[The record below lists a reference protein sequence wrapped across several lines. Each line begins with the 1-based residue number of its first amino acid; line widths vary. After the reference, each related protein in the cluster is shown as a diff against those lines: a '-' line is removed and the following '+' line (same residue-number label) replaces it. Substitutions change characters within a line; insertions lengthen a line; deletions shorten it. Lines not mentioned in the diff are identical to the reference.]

1 MQSRTLLL
9 TPLVILMV
17 ACAGDP
23 PRPDGPAG
31 GAGGSQPP
39 AAEPA
44 GANPPAENGASDQP
58 MPVASKRPVPME
70 VLYNVLAGEIA
81 GQNEDYATA
90 AHYYLEASLESADPA
105 IAERATQIALYAGNT
120 DLAGRAVKRLIEIA
134 PESRRAYRTAA
145 TLAVEE
151 GEPLM
156 ARRYLEH
163 LMTMASTPEAGWQE
177 VARLMAR
184 ASDESFALDL
194 MGELVEAHP
203 EQAPAWRA
211 RSQLAS
217 HFDRLQPALDY
228 ADRALELNPEAPE
241 LLAWRGRLRLSDAD
255 YEGAAADLEK
265 ALEAAPD
272 NRQAQLN
279 FAEALR
285 RQGDYDRAQ
294 SVLSG
299 LPQNPELVKT
309 RAALALENEDWELAG
324 ELYRRLLDEPGFNQ
338 EALYF
343 LGQLAEL
350 EKRFEEALSLYEQV
364 DSDELRLDA
373 DVRRA
378 VVLAQ
383 QERLDEALE
392 VLAGL
397 KSGDR
402 GAVEEAFLAEGQILT
417 DAGRI
422 DDALAA
428 YREGLNRLPSSQR
441 LVYARG
447 LLAAEQG
454 RLELAEADFRAI
466 LDENPEDAMALN
478 ALGYTLADQTD
489 RLDEAHDLISRAYE
503 LVPDD
508 AAVVDSLGWVEYRR
522 GNHQEALVHLRRA
535 LDLQFDAEIAA
546 HLGEVLW
553 VTGEKEEAR
562 EIWRR
567 ALERL
572 PEDSEVVRRT
582 MERLTP

>member
-1 MQSRTLLL
+1 MQPRTLLL
-9 TPLVILMV
+9 TPLVIMLV
-17 ACAGDP
+17 ACAGGP
-23 PRPDGPAG
+23 PRPDGPVG
-31 GAGGSQPP
+31 DAGGSQPP

-44 GANPPAENGASDQP
+44 RANPPMDVGESGQPTDAE
-58 MPVASKRPVPME
+58 SKRPVPTD

-81 GQNEDYATA
+81 GQHEDYGTA
-90 AHYYLEASLESADPA
+90 ARYYLEASLESADPD

-120 DLAGRAVKRLIEIA
+120 DLAGQAVKRLIEIA

-163 LMTMASTPEAGWQE
+163 LMTMASTTEAGWQE

-184 ASDESFALDL
+184 ASDETFALDL

-203 EQAPAWRA
+203 DQAPAWRA

-228 ADRALELNPEAPE
+228 ADRALELNPQAPD
-241 LLAWRGRLRLSDAD
+241 LMAWRGRLRLSDAD
-255 YEGAAADLEK
+255 YEGAAADLEM

-279 FAEALR
+279 YAEALR

-324 ELYRRLLDEPGFNQ
+324 KLYRRLLEEPGFKQ
-338 EALYF
+338 EARYF

-350 EKRFEEALSLYEQV
+350 EKRFEEALALYEQV
-364 DSDELRLDA
+364 DSEELRLDA
-373 DVRRA
+373 DIRRA

-383 QERLDEALE
+383 MERLDEALE

-402 GAVEEAFLAEGQILT
+402 GTVEEAFLAEGQILT

-428 YREGLNRLPSSQR
+428 YGEGLNRLPDSQR

-454 RLELAEADFRAI
+454 RLERAEADFRAI

-489 RLDEAHDLISRAYE
+489 RLEEAHDLISQAYE
-503 LVPDD
+503 LAPDD

-535 LDLQFDAEIAA
+535 LELQFDAEIAA

-553 VTGEKEEAR
+553 VTGEEEEAR
-562 EIWRR
+562 ETWRR